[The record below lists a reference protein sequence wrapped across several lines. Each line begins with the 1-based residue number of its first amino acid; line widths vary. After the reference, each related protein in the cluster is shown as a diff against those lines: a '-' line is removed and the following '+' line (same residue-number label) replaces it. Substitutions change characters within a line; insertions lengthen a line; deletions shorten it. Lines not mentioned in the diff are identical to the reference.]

1 MRANIWC
8 LIICF
13 QWFVPLALHAQRA
26 AAPQPADTIIVA
38 KLVERAREYLGYH
51 PDHEISADSAI
62 YFLTRAEHVARDSEH
77 VDLRM
82 RILANLGEAF
92 IKGKKMEIG
101 KNYFNV
107 VIRHY
112 ANRRDKPK
120 LLETWTHY
128 ALSYSKGDSHFYVE
142 LVDSQYFEEM
152 MSILKTALSLSRE
165 LNDLRAEAA
174 IQIHLGD
181 FYCIK
186 SDLKSA
192 ETAYMAVLGM
202 KGLPAHLLQ
211 NAYGG
216 LLFLHY
222 YRGNFERALF
232 YGTEA
237 LALNRG
243 ETVSADADQIYF
255 YLGNVYRDYFAQLSK
270 AMESYRKSLA
280 IIEEKKD
287 YRYAY
292 PFLIKNMARIIIL
305 QGNPSEALT
314 FVINQQ
320 QLHPPVSII
329 GKAAFEES
337 LGLCYD
343 ALGRQATAGA
353 HFENMLTYVEQL
365 DPLRRVPSYYGVA
378 MFYLRTKEY
387 KRSKFFLEKML
398 KTPDGS
404 IPIQIRKN
412 IYYMSFKVDSICGDY
427 LSAIR
432 NFERF
437 KSLGDSVF
445 NEARGKQIEE
455 FLVKYET
462 IQKEKAI
469 QQLSIES
476 KQAHEKLRQ
485 ANTTRNIII
494 GAVVLLVFL
503 LAISYNRYLIN
514 QRNNRLLE
522 SQKKEVVEKND
533 ALETVVREKEWLL
546 KEIHHRVKNN
556 LQIVMSLLNTQSA
569 YINNDAALAAVRHS
583 QQRMYAM
590 SLIHQKLY
598 ESDNVAQVDIHS
610 YVRELTQYLRD
621 IYDAIHVG
629 FALDICDVQLDI
641 SQAVPLG
648 LILNEAITNSIKY
661 AFPGRKGTV
670 TIITTA
676 DADDRITIRIKDDG
690 IGLPQGFNI
699 ERSQTLGLNLI
710 RGLAKQLSGT
720 IDFKVDDGFQV
731 SLSFVKVINGHF
743 LSEDVVTS

>member
-1 MRANIWC
+1 M
-8 LIICF
+8 
-13 QWFVPLALHAQRA
+13 
-26 AAPQPADTIIVA
+26 QPVDTIVVA
-38 KLVERAREYLGYH
+38 RLVERARHYLGYH
-51 PDHEISADSAI
+51 PDHEINTDSATF
-62 YFLTRAEHVARDSEH
+62 FLKKAQQVLVDSQRI
-77 VDLRM
+77 DLQM
-82 RILANLGEAF
+82 LILVNMGEAC
-92 IKGKKMEIG
+92 IKAKKMEAG
-101 KNYFNV
+101 RNHFDR
-107 VIRHY
+107 VIQHY
-112 ANRRDKPK
+112 TKIQDERK
-120 LLETWTHY
+120 LLNTWIHF

-142 LVDSQYFEEM
+142 LVDSSYFDEM
-152 MSILKTALSLSRE
+152 VSVFQTALTLAQK
-165 LNDLRAEAA
+165 LGDLQAQAE
-174 IQIHLGD
+174 ILIRLGD

-186 SDLKSA
+186 SNLTKA
-192 ETAYMAVLGM
+192 EIQYMTVLEM
-202 KGLPAHLLQ
+202 KGITSGNLQ

-232 YGTEA
+232 YATEA
-237 LALNRG
+237 LKLSSDQAN
-243 ETVSADADQIYF
+243 SADLDQIYF
-255 YLGNVYRDYFAQLSK
+255 YLGNVYRDYFAQLNK
-270 AMESYRKSLA
+270 AMDSYQKSLA
-280 IIEEKKD
+280 IIEQKKD

-292 PFLIKNMARIIIL
+292 PFLVKNMARITIL

-320 QLHPPVSII
+320 QLHPPVSTI

-337 LGLCYD
+337 LGICYD
-343 ALGRQATAGA
+343 ALGRQTTAKA
-353 HFENMLTYVEQL
+353 HFENMLAYVERL
-365 DPLRRVPSYYGVA
+365 DPLRQVPSYYGVA
-378 MFYLRTKEY
+378 MFYLRVKDY
-387 KRSKFFLEKML
+387 KRAKIFLDKML
-398 KTPDGS
+398 MTPDGA

-412 IYYMSFKVDSICGDY
+412 IYHMSFKVDSLSGNY
-427 LSAIR
+427 LSAIK
-432 NFERF
+432 NYERF

-455 FLVKYET
+455 FLIKYET

-476 KQAHEKLRQ
+476 KEAHEKLRQ

-494 GAVVLLVFL
+494 CGIVLMAFL

-522 SQKKEVVEKND
+522 SQKREVVEKND
-533 ALETVVREKEWLL
+533 ALETVIREKEWLL

-610 YVRELTQYLRD
+610 YIRELTHYLRD
-621 IYDAIHVG
+621 IYGATRVQ
-629 FALDICDVQLDI
+629 FEFDISNVQLDI

-661 AFPGRKGTV
+661 AFPGREGIVSIVTTVDETERV
-670 TIITTA
+670 TIV
-676 DADDRITIRIKDDG
+676 IRDNG
-690 IGLPQGFNI
+690 IGLPEGFDI
-699 ERSQTLGLNLI
+699 EHSQTLGLNLI

-720 IDFKVDDGFQV
+720 IEFGSGDGFLV
-731 SLSFVKVINGHF
+731 SLSFVKIMNGHF
-743 LSEDVVTS
+743 LSEDVVKT